1 MKELC
6 SALVKAQ
13 SEIGA
18 AIKDS
23 TNPHY
28 NKKYADLSSVVSA
41 IKPIAAKHGLGF
53 FQRFGSAENGVA
65 VETIIVHESGERLET
80 GLLFVPAS
88 KQDAQG
94 YGSAITYARR
104 YSLQTAFGVPADDD
118 DGHAAAASAPKA
130 GVISPVKESAKN
142 LDADP
147 VKVAKVVSFLVD
159 LWQEEVDAGVSSSPE
174 ADWDWSYYQQIEPLT
189 QDERLAVWNALA
201 GQSKVRSRIKKAQE
215 AIKAR
220 EPKAAE

>member
-1 MKELC
+1 MNKL
-6 SALVKAQ
+6 AAAYVKAQ
-13 SEIGA
+13 AEIGVA
-18 AIKDS
+18 VKDS
-23 TNPHY
+23 TNPHF
-28 NKKYADLSSVVSA
+28 KSKYADLSSVVAA
-41 IKPIAAKHGLGF
+41 IKPVAAKHGLGYVQK
-53 FQRFGSAENGVA
+53 FQEAQGGVC
-65 VETIIVHESGERLET
+65 VETIILHESGETLST
-80 GLLFVPAS
+80 GPLFVPAS

-118 DGHAAAASAPKA
+118 DGNAAAASAPKIA
-130 GVISPVKESAKN
+130 PVAVSAKG

-147 VKVAKVVSFLVD
+147 VKVAKVVSALVD
-159 LWQEEVDAGVSSSPE
+159 LHASEQNHGLDESHN
-174 ADWDWSYYQQIEPLT
+174 DWDWSYHELVEPLT
-189 QDERLAVWNALA
+189 QEEKIAVWGALA

>member
-13 SEIGA
+13 GEIGA

-28 NKKYADLSSVVSA
+28 KSKYADLSSVVSA

-118 DGHAAAASAPKA
+118 DGNAAAASAPKA

-142 LDADP
+142 LNADP
-147 VKVAKVVSFLVD
+147 VKVAKVVTALVD
-159 LWQEEVDAGVSSSPE
+159 LHTQETEEDDGE
-174 ADWDWSYYQQIEPLT
+174 TDWDWCYVEQVDPLT